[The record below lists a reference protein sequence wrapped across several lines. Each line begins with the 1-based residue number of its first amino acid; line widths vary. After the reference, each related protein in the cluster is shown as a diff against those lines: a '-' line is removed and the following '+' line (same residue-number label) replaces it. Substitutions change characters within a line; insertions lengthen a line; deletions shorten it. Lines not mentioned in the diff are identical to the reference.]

1 MCTGSQV
8 KCRFRNFTLEL
19 DDLLRKFASILER
32 ISRKTFPVIFIV
44 VVAIFIPRW
53 PGPGGPDMV
62 AVFKFFRQED
72 GLCILVTKNF
82 VIPQGR

>member
-1 MCTGSQV
+1 MCTGLQV
-8 KCRFRNFTLEL
+8 KCGFRNFTLEL

-32 ISRKTFPVIFIV
+32 ISRATFTVIFVV

-62 AVFKFFRQED
+62 AVFEFFRLED
-72 GLCILVTKNF
+72 DLCILVIKNF